1 MPHASCRMPHAPC
14 PRCRAANA
22 TAAKCD
28 LQPIIVRASEGSSCL
43 SLSLSLASSL
53 SLSVRAKNK
62 ISENLQLSGCSRG
75 SNNNDAAAAA
85 AAAASSRRPSTK
97 MFMHFFWSLTVL
109 KVFRILLLLRR
120 RRRRRRR
127 RCVNCMRTKIDEYA
141 RRRRARAMPPQLVM
155 EQGEAGKQGSREELC
170 APKNNTKVRL
180 QANLLHSQA
189 VDAGNCESSPLC
201 RGKHIGCLL
210 VGCLQFGLRRSR
222 MRMTMRMV
230 MRMGMRMI

>member
-1 MPHASCRMPHAPC
+1 MPKIRRPLRQPNKHAACLMPHAPC

-43 SLSLSLASSL
+43 SLVSCPF

-75 SNNNDAAAAA
+75 SNNNDA

-109 KVFRILLLLRR
+109 KVFRILLLL
-120 RRRRRRR
+120 RRRR

-155 EQGEAGKQGSREELC
+155 EQGEAGKQGGSCVHPKTTQKCACRETCCIRRQSMQATASRLPYAVASISDASWLAAC
-170 APKNNTKVRL
+170 
-180 QANLLHSQA
+180 NLDYDA
-189 VDAGNCESSPLC
+189 VG
-201 RGKHIGCLL
+201 
-210 VGCLQFGLRRSR
+210 
-222 MRMTMRMV
+222 
-230 MRMGMRMI
+230 

>member
-28 LQPIIVRASEGSSCL
+28 LQPIIVRASEGSSW
-43 SLSLSLASSL
+43 LSLSLASSL

-85 AAAASSRRPSTK
+85 ASSRRPSTK

-109 KVFRILLLLRR
+109 KVFRILLLL
-120 RRRRRRR
+120 RRRRR

-155 EQGEAGKQGSREELC
+155 EQGEARKGEELC

-180 QANLLHSQA
+180 QGNLLHSQA

-222 MRMTMRMV
+222 MRMTMRMG
-230 MRMGMRMI
+230 MGMGMRMI